1 MKLIFCVLIC
11 TFFAMNAYGTEDIV
25 NAADY
30 DKGAWSPYLV
40 GALIGILTCMTFYFS
55 GKAVGASSFYAT
67 LAGMIGNLIAEK
79 HTKSLQYYKEN
90 PPRVNWEFIF
100 VLAAVGG
107 AFVAA
112 WTGGEFEAI
121 WLPQMWKDHFG
132 AHSFW
137 LRIGLCFVGGLLM
150 AFGARLAGGCTSGHG
165 ISGTIQLNVA
175 SWIAVICF
183 FVSGVIVANLLF
195 SLFTIEP

>member
-1 MKLIFCVLIC
+1 MKSMFWMLIC
-11 TFFAMNAYGTEDIV
+11 TFFAMNAYGAEEVV
-25 NAADY
+25 NAANY
-30 DKGAWSPYLV
+30 DKAAWSPYVV
-40 GALIGILTCMTFYFS
+40 GALIGMLTCMTLYFS
-55 GKAVGASSFYAT
+55 GKPVGASSFYAT
-67 LAGMIGNLIAEK
+67 LAGMFGSLIAQK
-79 HTKSLQYYKEN
+79 HTKSLQYYKDN

-112 WTGGEFEAI
+112 WTGGEFKGI

-132 AHSFW
+132 IHSLW
-137 LRIGLCFVGGLLM
+137 LRVAVGFVGGLLM

-175 SWIAVICF
+175 SWIAVVCF
-183 FVSGVIVANLLF
+183 FVGGVIVANLLF
-195 SLFTIEP
+195 RL